1 MITLSPTF
9 IRSVRLFVL
18 EYFKALSQL
27 RRATLAAPFTGS
39 KSGRSPA
46 HQRILAKLDL
56 GARSRSCG
64 SCFFCFAPGPASAL
78 PHVRF
83 RGRYWGQSE
92 HDVLHC
98 ICLLLTQSGHSH
110 DALDT

>member
-1 MITLSPTF
+1 MLFAAVHGNCAVTVGDDNPITQF

-78 PHVRF
+78 PPCPLSR
-83 RGRYWGQSE
+83 S
-92 HDVLHC
+92 
-98 ICLLLTQSGHSH
+98 LLGAKRT
-110 DALDT
+110 